1 LEGDQVEGEA
11 LIRPMMK
18 AGRRLSAAEPLE
30 RSRQRA
36 RGELKRL
43 PEALKCLERG
53 PDYPVVVSEALRK
66 LAREVDAIGSRSAM
80 QEASSEQPLIS

>member
-1 LEGDQVEGEA
+1 M
-11 LIRPMMK
+11 RK
-18 AGRRLSAAEPLE
+18 TGRRLSAAEPLE

-36 RGELKRL
+36 RGELERL
-43 PEALKCLERG
+43 PEALKRLERG

-66 LAREVDAIGSRSAM
+66 LARKVDAIGSRSAM